1 MSKHIACIVLL
12 NGLLGLWAG
21 SLWAQSGTHTQ
32 FTVLPESKLVLNGNS
47 TMHEYSTRASLLS
60 GTIIVDSLLFV
71 EGKGTPLKP
80 FYHVEIT
87 IAVKKMLS
95 GNEKLDNNLYDALKA
110 DDHPDITYQIT
121 DDSVIS
127 AGKDSLTVRAAG
139 KLAVAGKE
147 KAIDMVVT
155 VRKNQDGA
163 LTIKGSKELLMTD
176 FDVDPPSM
184 MLGLL
189 KTDNAVVI
197 HFNLRAQQHNVQ

>member
-1 MSKHIACIVLL
+1 
-12 NGLLGLWAG
+12 
-21 SLWAQSGTHTQ
+21 
-32 FTVLPESKLVLNGNS
+32 
-47 TMHEYSTRASLLS
+47 MHEYSTRASLLS

-71 EGKGTPLKP
+71 EGKGTPSKP
-80 FYHVEIT
+80 FHHVEIT
-87 IAVKKMLS
+87 IAVNKMLS

-127 AGKDSLTVRAAG
+127 AAKDSLTVRVAG

-147 KAIDMVVT
+147 KVIDMIVT
-155 VRKNQDGA
+155 VRKNQDGT
-163 LTIKGSKELLMTD
+163 LSIKGNKELLMTD

-189 KTDNAVVI
+189 KTDNTVVI